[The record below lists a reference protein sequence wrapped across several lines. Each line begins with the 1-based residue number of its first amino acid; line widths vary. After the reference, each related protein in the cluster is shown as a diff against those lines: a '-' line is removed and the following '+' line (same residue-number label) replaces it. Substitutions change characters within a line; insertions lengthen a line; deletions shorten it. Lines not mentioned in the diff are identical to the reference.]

1 MLVEISCFHYRAK
14 LREEPNLWWN
24 SRPQLYAIWSVSI
37 FPERLS
43 RKCVGLNPKRRRV
56 PIRLQ
61 KLDVDPGF
69 TTPYL
74 YNSTL
79 QVMVGTTFV
88 KCSLTGV
95 KGFHHTFLPNL
106 LSIPQCNALSLSNGP
121 RPGLIKYMASDVPKV
136 GREAHRLRA
145 QIT

>member
-1 MLVEISCFHYRAK
+1 MLVDTSCFQYRAK
-14 LREEPNLWWN
+14 LREAPNLWWN

-61 KLDVDPGF
+61 KRDVDPGLAIH
-69 TTPYL
+69 YL

-88 KCSLTGV
+88 KCSITGV

-106 LSIPQCNALSLSNGP
+106 LSIPQSNALRDRRRAGAQLMEYNGK
-121 RPGLIKYMASDVPKV
+121 RCAKSGA
-136 GREAHRLRA
+136 
-145 QIT
+145 